1 MRTVNDSRKQREST
15 LSPFNVAHYQ
25 RLAKIV
31 FAVNDAH
38 IQFSLERCELMD
50 RYTLRYVNGH
60 YEIYLDREFVCSA
73 DTWTEAYNEISAMR
87 R

>member
-1 MRTVNDSRKQREST
+1 
-15 LSPFNVAHYQ
+15 
-25 RLAKIV
+25 
-31 FAVNDAH
+31 
-38 IQFSLERCELMD
+38 MD

-60 YEIYLDREFVCSA
+60 YEIYLDREFICSA

>member
-1 MRTVNDSRKQREST
+1 MRTVNVESE
-15 LSPFNVAHYQ
+15 
-25 RLAKIV
+25 V
-31 FAVNDAH
+31 FLRFNDAH
-38 IQFSLERCELMD
+38 IQSVERCELMD

-60 YEIYLDREFVCSA
+60 YEIYLDREFICSA

>member
-1 MRTVNDSRKQREST
+1 MRTVNDSRRQLESYQAPQNHAHSQRIKQVFFR
-15 LSPFNVAHYQ
+15 FNVAHNQ
-25 RLAKIV
+25 L
-31 FAVNDAH
+31 
-38 IQFSLERCELMD
+38 SERCELMD

-60 YEIYLDREFVCSA
+60 YEIYLDREFICSA